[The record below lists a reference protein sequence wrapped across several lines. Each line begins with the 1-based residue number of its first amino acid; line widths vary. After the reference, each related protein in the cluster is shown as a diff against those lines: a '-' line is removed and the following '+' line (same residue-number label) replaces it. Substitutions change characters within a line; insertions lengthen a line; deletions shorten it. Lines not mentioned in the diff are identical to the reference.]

1 MSKRLIAMAYL
12 LWLAA
17 TPAMAA
23 PPSLEPGMLLV
34 ARAALPDPRFHDAV
48 VLVVQHGSQ
57 GTAGLILNRP
67 SRLTLTEVLPTLPVL
82 AGADNKLSYGG
93 PVAPRTFMVLVEAA
107 GTPPQPAQRVLD
119 SVYLTGTAQLSAWLD
134 REPLGAVYRVFAGY
148 VGWAPEQLAGET
160 ARGDW
165 QVLPADRQVLFMT
178 DLGGLWNELAHR
190 QGLPVR

>member
-1 MSKRLIAMAYL
+1 VSKRLVAMAYL

-34 ARAALPDPRFHDAV
+34 ARASLPDPRFHDAV

-93 PVAPRTFMVLVEAA
+93 PVAPRTFMVLVKAA

-119 SVYLTGTAQLSAWLD
+119 SVYLTGTAQLTAWLNS
-134 REPLGAVYRVFAGY
+134 EPPGAVYRVFAGY

-190 QGLPVR
+190 QGLPMR

>member
-1 MSKRLIAMAYL
+1 VSKRLVAMAYL

-34 ARAALPDPRFHDAV
+34 ARASLPDPRFHDAV

-93 PVAPRTFMVLVEAA
+93 PVAPRTFMVLAEAA

-134 REPLGAVYRVFAGY
+134 SEPPGAVYRVFAGY

-165 QVLPADRQVLFMT
+165 QVLPPDRQVLFMT

>member
-1 MSKRLIAMAYL
+1 MSKRLVAMAYL

-34 ARAALPDPRFHDAV
+34 ARASLPDPRFHDAV
-48 VLVVQHGSQ
+48 VMVVQHGSQ
-57 GTAGLILNRP
+57 GTAGLVLNRP

-82 AGADNKLSYGG
+82 AGADNTLSYGG
-93 PVAPRTFMVLVEAA
+93 PVAPRTFLVLIETA
-107 GTPPQPAQRVLD
+107 GTPPHPAQRVLD
-119 SVYLTGTAQLSAWLD
+119 SVYLTGTAQLTAWLD
-134 REPLGAVYRVFAGY
+134 REPPGAVYRVFAGY

>member
-1 MSKRLIAMAYL
+1 MSKRLVAMAYL
-12 LWLAA
+12 LGLAA

-34 ARAALPDPRFHDAV
+34 ARASLPDPRFHGAV
-48 VLVVQHGSQ
+48 VMVVQHGSQ
-57 GTAGLILNRP
+57 GTAGLVLNRP

-134 REPLGAVYRVFAGY
+134 SEPPGAVYRVFAGY

>member
-1 MSKRLIAMAYL
+1 VSKRLVAMVCL
-12 LWLAA
+12 LWLGAV
-17 TPAMAA
+17 PVVAA
-23 PPSLEPGMLLV
+23 PPSLEPGLLLV
-34 ARAALPDPRFHDAV
+34 ARAALPDPRFHEAV

-67 SRLTLTEVLPTLPVL
+67 SRLTLSEVFPALPVL

-93 PVAPRTFMVLVEAA
+93 PVAPRTFMVLVKAA

-119 SVYLTGTAQLSAWLD
+119 TVYLTGTAQLAAWLD
-134 REPLGAVYRVFAGY
+134 SEPPGAVYRVFAGY

-165 QVLPADRQVLFMT
+165 QVLPGDGQVLFLT

-190 QGLPVR
+190 QPLPMR

>member
-17 TPAMAA
+17 TPAMAV

>member
-1 MSKRLIAMAYL
+1 MSKRLVAMAYL

-34 ARAALPDPRFHDAV
+34 ARASLPDPRFHDAV

-93 PVAPRTFMVLVEAA
+93 PVAPRTFMVLVKAA

-119 SVYLTGTAQLSAWLD
+119 SVYLTGTAQLTAWLNS
-134 REPLGAVYRVFAGY
+134 EPPGAVYRVFAGY

>member
-34 ARAALPDPRFHDAV
+34 ARASLPDPRFHDAV

-93 PVAPRTFMVLVEAA
+93 PVAPRTFMVLVKAA

-119 SVYLTGTAQLSAWLD
+119 SVYLTGTAQLTAWLNS
-134 REPLGAVYRVFAGY
+134 EPPGAVYRVFAGY

>member
-1 MSKRLIAMAYL
+1 MSKRLVAMAYL

-34 ARAALPDPRFHDAV
+34 ARASLPDPRFHDAV
-48 VLVVQHGSQ
+48 VMVVQHGSQ
-57 GTAGLILNRP
+57 GTAGLVLNRP